1 MTSSSSPSA
10 APVLP
15 LRLLFIADD
24 LETIRIVRRTV
35 AATHDELIL
44 ATDLSDGLAKANA
57 LMPEVAFVDIAMG
70 NSAGL
75 AVVHHLRALN
85 PSVTIFALTHSQHLE
100 LGPQAITLG
109 AETVLV
115 LPLSGDEILT
125 ALTQIRSRHA
135 QKAEHDRMHREAL
148 ASRRA
153 QKLADAL
160 SQVVSAPSRRDA
172 AERLSVL
179 LSQAGAQRVLT
190 YLPAGEGS
198 RQLVR
203 LATVGSTER
212 APTFC
217 EDFELLSFA
226 QTEQLQVVR
235 LTLERQTAAILLLGA
250 AITHPLTPL
259 LDSLAII
266 GPQIA
271 MTLALVM
278 EREQTSRGAMKDPTS
293 SAYTFAY
300 FVDVAGREI
309 DKARRHNRRFALA
322 TLSVEQRQANPNSL
336 LRSTAMEVA
345 ENVLSC
351 VRDTDILARVDDS
364 EFYLLLPE
372 TGGMGAHACRRR
384 VMQQLLGPGGLRSS
398 GHPDLDASMGVA
410 TFPQDG
416 MDLSQLLRVARHRA
430 DASRASPVRKLGL
443 DRLPLPEI
451 LDALLWR
458 LGEASQ
464 GLGLSAPQIIEL
476 PLMDVVGLAAAA
488 VGEAARSGGTRVVA
502 SQRSGMSIGAAARA
516 ALSSVREEVVLDVA
530 DISSQPASKDLEVLV
545 LISEHGTYA
554 LLGRTTSGQLR
565 AVHSSDPVL
574 ADLLVQRL
582 GEAVGMRWID

>member
-1 MTSSSSPSA
+1 
-10 APVLP
+10 
-15 LRLLFIADD
+15 
-24 LETIRIVRRTV
+24 
-35 AATHDELIL
+35 
-44 ATDLSDGLAKANA
+44 
-57 LMPEVAFVDIAMG
+57 
-70 NSAGL
+70 
-75 AVVHHLRALN
+75 
-85 PSVTIFALTHSQHLE
+85 
-100 LGPQAITLG
+100 
-109 AETVLV
+109 
-115 LPLSGDEILT
+115 
-125 ALTQIRSRHA
+125 
-135 QKAEHDRMHREAL
+135 
-148 ASRRA
+148 
-153 QKLADAL
+153 
-160 SQVVSAPSRRDA
+160 
-172 AERLSVL
+172 
-179 LSQAGAQRVLT
+179 
-190 YLPAGEGS
+190 
-198 RQLVR
+198 
-203 LATVGSTER
+203 
-212 APTFC
+212 
-217 EDFELLSFA
+217 
-226 QTEQLQVVR
+226 
-235 LTLERQTAAILLLGA
+235 
-250 AITHPLTPL
+250 
-259 LDSLAII
+259 
-266 GPQIA
+266 
-271 MTLALVM
+271 
-278 EREQTSRGAMKDPTS
+278 MKDPTS

>member
-1 MTSSSSPSA
+1 VTSSRPASDQL
-10 APVLP
+10 LP
-15 LRLLFIADD
+15 LRILFIADD
-24 LETIRIVRRTV
+24 QETIRIVQRAVTTTR
-35 AATHDELIL
+35 DELFL
-44 ATDLSDGLAKANA
+44 ATDLSDGLTKANA
-57 LMPEVAFVDIAMG
+57 LMPELAFVDITLG
-70 NSAGL
+70 NNAGL

-85 PSVTIFALTHSQHLE
+85 PNVTIYALTHRKQLE

-115 LPLSGDEILT
+115 LPLSGDEVLT
-125 ALTQIRSRHA
+125 ALTQIRSRQA
-135 QKAEHDRMHREAL
+135 QRAEHDRMHREAQ

-160 SQVVSAPSRRDA
+160 TQIVSATSRRDA
-172 AERLSVL
+172 AERLAVL
-179 LSQAGAQRVLT
+179 LSQAGAERVLA

-203 LATVGSTER
+203 LATIGTAEH

-217 EDFELLSFA
+217 EDFELLNFA
-226 QTEQLQVVR
+226 QSDQLQVVR
-235 LTLERQTAAILLLGA
+235 LTLERQTAALLLLGA
-250 AITHPLTPL
+250 SITHPLTPL
-259 LDSLAII
+259 LDSLTII

-278 EREQTSRGAMKDPTS
+278 EREQTSRGAMKDPAS

-309 DKARRHNRRFALA
+309 DKARRHARRFALA
-322 TLSVEQRQANPNSL
+322 TLTVEQRQQNPNSL
-336 LRSTAMEVA
+336 LRSTTLQVA
-345 ENVLSC
+345 ENVLAC
-351 VRDTDILARVDDS
+351 VRDTDVLARVDDS

-384 VMQQLLGPGGLRSS
+384 VMQQLLGPGGLRSTA
-398 GHPDLDASMGVA
+398 HPDLDASMGVA

-416 MDLSQLLRVARHRA
+416 LDLSQLLRVARHRA
-430 DASRASPVRKLGL
+430 DACRVSPVRRLGL

-488 VGEAARSGGTRVVA
+488 VGEAARSGGTRVIA

-516 ALSSVREEVVLDVA
+516 ALANLRDEVSLDVA
-530 DISSQPASKDLEVLV
+530 DISSQPSSKELEVLV

-554 LLGRTTSGQLR
+554 LLGRTTAGQLR

-574 ADLLVQRL
+574 ADLLIQRL
-582 GEAVGMRWID
+582 GEAAGMRWID